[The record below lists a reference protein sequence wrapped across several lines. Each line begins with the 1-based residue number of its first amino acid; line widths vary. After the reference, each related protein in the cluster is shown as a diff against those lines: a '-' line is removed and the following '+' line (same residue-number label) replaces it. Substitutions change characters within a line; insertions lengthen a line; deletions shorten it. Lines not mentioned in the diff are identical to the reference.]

1 MYTYRRLI
9 FLLFGFNG
17 VGKRNICTSNFMDID
32 DKMNEE

>member
-9 FLLFGFNG
+9 FLLFGNG
-17 VGKRNICTSNFMDID
+17 VGKRSICTSNFMDID